1 MHVCPTKIF
10 FKGEGLKFLPKVLEQ
25 KPSVMNAT
33 FYIPL
38 CTPKECRGVLM
49 KLECRGGRLYL
60 KNPACIKPCIKWYAS
75 NVKKWRKK
83 KGKLPLLFFLLLD
96 KWYCTT
102 WLISAKRRL
111 IDVYTGRR
119 YGREARHGKRGVPT
133 STLTLIVVYRC
144 SLFTRSFLLN
154 LKKNKKR
161 DNKSR
166 TFKLK
171 LHCSLLD
178 FNFWFSYQDNKLM
191 VSY

>member
-1 MHVCPTKIF
+1 M
-10 FKGEGLKFLPKVLEQ
+10 KFLPKVLEQ

-60 KNPACIKPCIKWYAS
+60 KNPACIKPCIKWETS
-75 NVKKWRKK
+75 KNEGKK
-83 KGKLPLLFFLLLD
+83 KKSCQHCFFPVNLING
-96 KWYCTT
+96 T

-119 YGREARHGKRGVPT
+119 YGREARQGKRGVPT

-144 SLFTRSFLLN
+144 SLFTRRF
-154 LKKNKKR
+154 
-161 DNKSR
+161 
-166 TFKLK
+166 F
-171 LHCSLLD
+171 
-178 FNFWFSYQDNKLM
+178 Y
-191 VSY
+191 